1 MPGFFALSIDS
12 RKYKGNFLKDL
23 FWETF
28 YQQHL
33 GEDYAGLAT
42 YNGGRIKL
50 RTHRGLFRSTFSGDI
65 AGMEGTEGIGYCGDN
80 REPISED
87 SKFGEAA
94 ACFSGNIINREEL
107 IGELKSSGHSFA
119 WGGKDIEVI
128 LQLIAQRGED
138 RVDGIK
144 RMTMAIKGAYSLL
157 ILSPEGIYSVCS
169 PDGHWPLVVGEKEG
183 AVVVTTDPCGFE
195 NFGFKYSRD
204 LEPGEIV
211 LLKNG
216 RLEIKEKMA
225 SNRIQTCTFIWVYT
239 NFPNAIFRGISGSL
253 VRKRL
258 GALLARQ
265 DIERGFIPD
274 IVLPIPHS
282 GRFSAIGYYQE
293 FRRQINEGKIK
304 RMPEYDEPLL
314 KYQYT
319 GRSYFRLTQEE
330 REVEA
335 RIKQLK
341 SGEDYTGKIAVIC
354 DDSIRRGTQFREELI
369 PKLNSLG
376 IKENHLRIANPES
389 HSYCPWGK
397 SVKKG
402 ELLASKIPSKK
413 KQAEFLK
420 IDSLE
425 YSTIVDLAEA
435 IGLPLETLC
444 VDCDLPLSE

>member
-1 MPGFFALSIDS
+1 MPGFFALSIDPK
-12 RKYKGNFLKDL
+12 KYKDNFSEDL

-42 YNGGRIKL
+42 YNGERIKL
-50 RTHRGLFRSTFSGDI
+50 RTHRGLFRPTFSEDM
-65 AGMEGTEGIGYCGDN
+65 AGLEGTEGIGYCGDS

-94 ACFSGNIINREEL
+94 ACFSGNLINREEL
-107 IGELKSSGHSFA
+107 VGELKSSGHSFV
-119 WGGKDIEVI
+119 WEGKDIEVI

-144 RMTMAIKGAYSLL
+144 RMTRAIEGAYSLL
-157 ILSPEGIYSVCS
+157 ILSPEGIYAVCS
-169 PDGHWPLVVGEKEG
+169 PDGHWPLVIGEKEG

-216 RLEIKEKMA
+216 RLEIKDKMA
-225 SNRIQTCTFIWVYT
+225 SDRIQICTFIWVYT
-239 NFPNAIFRGISGSL
+239 SFPNAVFKGIPGSL

-274 IVLPIPHS
+274 IVMPIAHS
-282 GRFSAIGYYQE
+282 GRFPAIGYYQE
-293 FRRQINEGKIK
+293 FCRQINEGKIK
-304 RMPEYDEPLL
+304 RIPEYDEPLL
-314 KYQYT
+314 KYQYA
-319 GRSYFRLTQEE
+319 GRSYPKLTQAE

-341 SGEDYTGKIAVIC
+341 SGEDYIGKVAAIC
-354 DDSIRRGTQFREELI
+354 DDSIRRGTQIKKDLI

-389 HSYCPWGK
+389 RSYCPWGK
-397 SVKKG
+397 SVQKG
-402 ELLASKIPSKK
+402 ELLASQIPSKEER
-413 KQAEFLK
+413 AEFLGV
-420 IDSLE
+420 DSLE
-425 YSTIVDLAEA
+425 HPTVADLAEA

-444 VDCDLPLSE
+444 VDCDLPPSE

>member
-1 MPGFFALSIDS
+1 MPGFFALSINPQ
-12 RKYKGNFLKDL
+12 KYKDNFLEDL

-42 YNGGRIKL
+42 YDGERIKL
-50 RTHRGLFRSTFSGDI
+50 RTHRGLFRSTFSEDI
-65 AGMEGTEGIGYCGDN
+65 AGLEGTEGIGYCGDS

-94 ACFSGNIINREEL
+94 ACFSGNLINREEL
-107 IGELKSSGHSFA
+107 VSELKNSGHSFV

-128 LQLIAQRGED
+128 LKLIAQRGED

-144 RMTMAIKGAYSLL
+144 RMTRAIEGAYSLL
-157 ILSPEGIYSVCS
+157 ILSPEGIYAVCS
-169 PDGHWPLVVGEKEG
+169 PDGHWPLVLGEKEG
-183 AVVVTTDPCGFE
+183 AVAVTTDPCGFN
-195 NFGFKYSRD
+195 NFRFKYCRD

-216 RLEIKEKMA
+216 QAETKDKMA
-225 SNRIQTCTFIWVYT
+225 SDRIQICSFVWVYT
-239 NFPNAIFRGISGSL
+239 NFPNAIFRGIAGSL
-253 VRKRL
+253 VRKKL
-258 GALLARQ
+258 GALLARR

-274 IVLPIPHS
+274 LVMPIAHS
-282 GRFSAIGYYQE
+282 GRFPAIGYYQE
-293 FRRQINEGKIK
+293 FCRQINEERIK
-304 RMPEYDEPLL
+304 RIPEYDEPLL
-314 KYQYT
+314 KYQYA
-319 GRSYFRLTQEE
+319 GRSYPKLTQAE

-341 SGEDYTGKIAVIC
+341 SGEDYTGKVAVIC
-354 DDSIRRGTQFREELI
+354 DDSIRRGTQIRKDLI

-376 IKENHLRIANPES
+376 IKKNHLRIANPES

-397 SVKKG
+397 TVQKG
-402 ELLASKIPSKK
+402 ELLASQIPSKEER
-413 KQAEFLK
+413 AEFLGV
-420 IDSLE
+420 DSLE
-425 YSTIVDLAEA
+425 HPTVADLAEA

-444 VDCDLPLSE
+444 VDCDLPASD